1 MPIEPKILYENQ
13 DLLLVNKPAG
23 WLVHG
28 VYHKG
33 EAKHDEETLVDWIAK
48 KYPEI
53 KDIGDVPAQR
63 GGIVHRLDRETSGV
77 MVIARTQESF
87 TYLKKLFQTRNIHKT
102 YQALVWGRV
111 KADSGVIDKPISIID
126 GSVKRTVFKGK
137 MSREAVTEYK
147 VIKRYTTSDG
157 RDALTLVEVSPKTGR
172 THQIRVHFS
181 SIGHSV
187 VGDKLYG
194 KKGSIDGLERQFLHA
209 HRIEF
214 ISSDGEK
221 IVGTSELPMELK
233 QVLSS
238 LTIESE

>member
-1 MPIEPKILYENQ
+1 MLSQPKILYEDK
-13 DLLLVNKPAG
+13 DLLLVDKPAG

-28 VYHKG
+28 VFHKG
-33 EAKHDEETLVDWIAK
+33 EAKQNEETLVDWIAK

-53 KDIGDVPAQR
+53 KDVGDVPAQR

-77 MVIARTQESF
+77 MVIARSQDSF
-87 TYLKKLFQTRNIHKT
+87 AYLKKLFQTRDIHKT
-102 YQALVWGRV
+102 YHALVWGRV

-147 VIKRYTTSDG
+147 VIGRYDG
-157 RDALTLVEVSPKTGR
+157 GNEPLALVEVSPKTGR

-181 SIGHSV
+181 SMGHSV

-194 KKGSIDGLERQFLHA
+194 KKGSIAGLKRQFLHA
-209 HRIEF
+209 YKIEF
-214 ISSDGEK
+214 TAPSGK
-221 IVGTSELPMELK
+221 QVVGISELPTELA
-233 QVLSS
+233 QTLAS
-238 LTIESE
+238 LTSESE

>member
-1 MPIEPKILYENQ
+1 MEPKVLYEDK
-13 DLLLVNKPAG
+13 DLLLVDKPAG

-33 EAKHDEETLVDWIAK
+33 EAKHNEETLVDWIAN

-87 TYLKKLFQTRNIHKT
+87 VYLKKLFQTRDIHKT
-102 YQALVWGRV
+102 YQALVWGNL
-111 KADSGVIDKPISIID
+111 KNDSGVIDKPISIID

-147 VIKRYTTSDG
+147 VLGRYVG
-157 RDALTLVEVSPKTGR
+157 EGEPLTLVEVSPKTGR

-181 SIGHSV
+181 SMGHSV

-194 KKGSIDGLERQFLHA
+194 KKGSIAGLERQFLHA
-209 HRIEF
+209 YKIEF
-214 ISSDGEK
+214 TSPSGKK
-221 IVGTSELPMELK
+221 IIGMSELPAELSNI
-233 QVLSS
+233 VAS
-238 LTIESE
+238 LTESE